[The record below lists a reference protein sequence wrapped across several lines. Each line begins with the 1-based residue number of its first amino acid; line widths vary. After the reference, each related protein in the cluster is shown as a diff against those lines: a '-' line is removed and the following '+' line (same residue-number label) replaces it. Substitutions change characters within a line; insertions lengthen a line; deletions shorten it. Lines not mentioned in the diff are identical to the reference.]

1 MEREPTEGQGSLP
14 GVPRPRGRPRGAEQP
29 FPIVEAFGYA
39 WDAVSPERDAA
50 FREKWCRF
58 MGADCEKYRQYRLGS
73 CSVTYAARDD
83 DRVRYTYAV
92 CDHRL
97 DGEPVQHA
105 IRDRYRVRGCGQLRQ
120 HPASSHGPGG
130 TVRCGHRPRRDRHLG
145 IARRCIARCGRRSSR
160 PARRRALGGWCETA
174 RAGSGMWSGRACCL
188 LHGRSPVLA
197 GRMGA
202 GSTGRRAARLR
213 AVAGPVMPRPSRP
226 RGSSAGPA
234 RPAEPG

>member
-83 DRVRYTYAV
+83 DRVRYTLDALAV
-92 CDHRL
+92 QLGILGVDFDVR
-97 DGEPVQHA
+97 EPTELVEY
-105 IRDRYRVRGCGQLRQ
+105 IRTLADRYR
-120 HPASSHGPGG
+120 
-130 TVRCGHRPRRDRHLG
+130 
-145 IARRCIARCGRRSSR
+145 
-160 PARRRALGGWCETA
+160 RAT
-174 RAGSGMWSGRACCL
+174 
-188 LHGRSPVLA
+188 P
-197 GRMGA
+197 
-202 GSTGRRAARLR
+202 
-213 AVAGPVMPRPSRP
+213 
-226 RGSSAGPA
+226 
-234 RPAEPG
+234 

>member
-105 IRDRYRVRGCGQLRQ
+105 IRDHFPTSARRIYTATEVVLTDPVRG
-120 HPASSHGPGG
+120 
-130 TVRCGHRPRRDRHLG
+130 
-145 IARRCIARCGRRSSR
+145 
-160 PARRRALGGWCETA
+160 
-174 RAGSGMWSGRACCL
+174 
-188 LHGRSPVLA
+188 
-197 GRMGA
+197 
-202 GSTGRRAARLR
+202 
-213 AVAGPVMPRPSRP
+213 VAPL
-226 RGSSAGPA
+226 
-234 RPAEPG
+234 